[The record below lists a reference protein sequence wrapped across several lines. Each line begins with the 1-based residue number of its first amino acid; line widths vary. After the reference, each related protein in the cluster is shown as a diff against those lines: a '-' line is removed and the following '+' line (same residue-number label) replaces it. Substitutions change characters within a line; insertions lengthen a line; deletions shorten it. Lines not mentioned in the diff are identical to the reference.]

1 LALCANLFLFENN
14 RTSLFLF
21 LSNLIFTMKR
31 KEGVFR
37 KEYSPFTKVFNKIT
51 IIQNEREV
59 EGGRKKLPF
68 QAIG

>member
-1 LALCANLFLFENN
+1 
-14 RTSLFLF
+14 
-21 LSNLIFTMKR
+21 MKR